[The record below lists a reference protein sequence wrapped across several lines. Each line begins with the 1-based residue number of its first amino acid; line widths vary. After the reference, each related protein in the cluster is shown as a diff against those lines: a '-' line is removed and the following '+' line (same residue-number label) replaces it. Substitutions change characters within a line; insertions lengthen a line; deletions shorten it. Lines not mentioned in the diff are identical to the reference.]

1 MKETAKKVEENTK
14 VIGKEEM
21 VIKKRLIKLVKFF
34 FSLIRSKNKITVE
47 MILRKPRNV
56 QWTIN
61 SMRVLSTI

>member
-1 MKETAKKVEENTK
+1 MEENTE

-56 QWTIN
+56 
-61 SMRVLSTI
+61 